1 MNNQVKQLRKLII
14 IVVIAGVLLYG
25 GYLGVIAFLHSTHGI
40 LKISSIPDDAT
51 VLLDGKRVTAN
62 GTVLTK
68 AGSHTLTSSRAG
80 FQDTTNKFTIKNGQT
95 ISIQLYPK
103 STSDVGE
110 KWLLAHPDKAIL
122 REGVGGQEH
131 AATVNNAIQQNSFI
145 TQLPYIGAGYEYRI
159 DYGDSNPN
167 NKYPDQPTII
177 ITGATQQAQDDAIT
191 WMRNNNY
198 NPDTM
203 NIKFVTATPQ

>member
-1 MNNQVKQLRKLII
+1 MNNQAKQLRKLLI
-14 IVVIAGVLLYG
+14 IVVIVGVVLYG
-25 GYLGVIAFLHSTHGI
+25 GYLGIVLWQHKTHGI
-40 LKISSIPDDAT
+40 LKIVSVPNDAT
-51 VLLDGKRVTAN
+51 VLLDSKHVTAN
-62 GTVLTK
+62 GTVLVK
-68 AGSHTLTSSRAG
+68 AGDHTLTSSRAG
-80 FQDTTNKFTIKNGQT
+80 FQNTKNQFTIKNGQT
-95 ISIQLYPK
+95 INLYLYPK
-103 STSDVGE
+103 PTSDVGE
-110 KWLLAHPDKAIL
+110 KWLEQNPDLAHQ

-177 ITGATQQAQDDAIT
+177 ITGATQAAQDDAIT

-203 NIKFVTATPQ
+203 NIKFVTATPE